1 MKESVFMALRH
12 LIIAASLAGFVPAVT
27 PVMTIDN
34 VEAAQTVKKKKKK
47 VVQKKNQE
55 PAVKK
60 NFRGPRPGEPN
71 AGWTDDCLFYY
82 NVYGRLPAYCEPY
95 GHGFRMWD
103 W

>member
-1 MKESVFMALRH
+1 MTLRH
-12 LIIAASLAGFVPAVT
+12 LVIVATLAGFVPAVM
-27 PVMTIDN
+27 PVMTIAK
-34 VEAAQTVKKKKKK
+34 VEAAQAAKKKK

-55 PAVKK
+55 LVVKK
-60 NFRGPRPGEPN
+60 NFRAPRPGEPN

-103 W
+103 

>member
-1 MKESVFMALRH
+1 MALRH
-12 LIIAASLAGFVPAVT
+12 LIIAAMLAGFTPAVM
-27 PVMTIDN
+27 PVVAVDKA
-34 VEAAQTVKKKKKK
+34 EAAQTVKKKKKK
-47 VVQKKNQE
+47 LVEKKQE
-55 PAVKK
+55 PRVKK

-82 NVYGRLPAYCEPY
+82 DVYGRLPAYCQPY